1 MTASG
6 NILSVL
12 MDLLKIIWPDLGL
25 LSLERMEQKNGKE
38 KQEKQKTEKK

>member
-6 NILSVL
+6 NILSAL
-12 MDLLKIIWPDLGL
+12 MDLLKKIWPDLGL

-38 KQEKQKTEKK
+38 KQEKQKAEKK